1 MGNKTVKEIIE
12 EMESETTAK
21 IVGKYLVANGFDGL
35 YNESIDCA
43 CKIDDLAPCGGIS
56 MGCTAGYI
64 QPLEPYSEY
73 DFVIGERKHKDTKG
87 NGE

>member
-1 MGNKTVKEIIE
+1 MENKTVEEIIKE
-12 EMESETTAK
+12 YLES
-21 IVGKYLVANGFDGL
+21 NGFDGL